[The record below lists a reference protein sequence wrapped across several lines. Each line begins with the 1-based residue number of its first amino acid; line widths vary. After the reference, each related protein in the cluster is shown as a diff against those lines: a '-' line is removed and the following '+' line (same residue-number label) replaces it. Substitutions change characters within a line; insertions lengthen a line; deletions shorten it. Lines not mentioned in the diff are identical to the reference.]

1 MSLKGFHIV
10 FIVFSTL
17 LAIGCGA
24 WCVWVDLVEGA
35 PVYLAGAVA
44 SFACAVALIIY
55 GVWFYR
61 KMKRLRL
68 IV

>member
-17 LAIGCGA
+17 LALGCGA
-24 WCVWVDLVEGA
+24 WCIWVDLVEGA
-35 PVYLAGAVA
+35 PVYLAGAIA
-44 SFACAVALIIY
+44 SFICAIALVMY

-61 KMKRLRL
+61 KMKRLR
-68 IV
+68 IIT

>member
-17 LAIGCGA
+17 LALGIGA
-24 WCVWVDLVEGA
+24 WCIWINLVEGE
-35 PVYLAGAVA
+35 PVYLAGAIF
-44 SFACAVALIIY
+44 SFITAVALMVY

-61 KMKRLRL
+61 KMKRLR
-68 IV
+68 IIT

>member
-1 MSLKGFHIV
+1 MSLTGFHLV

-17 LAIGCGA
+17 LAIGTGI

-35 PVYLAGAVA
+35 PIYLAGAVG
-44 SFACAVALIIY
+44 SFLAAIGLIVY

-61 KMKRLRL
+61 KMKRLN
-68 IV
+68 IIT

>member
-17 LAIGCGA
+17 LALALGA
-24 WCVWVDLVEGA
+24 WCIWVNLVEGA
-35 PVYLAGAVA
+35 PVFLAGAIA
-44 SFACAVALIIY
+44 SFLCAIALMIY

-61 KMKRLRL
+61 KMKRLG
-68 IV
+68 IIT

>member
-17 LAIGCGA
+17 LALGIGA
-24 WCVWVDLVEGA
+24 WCIWVNLVEGE
-35 PVYLAGAVA
+35 PVYLAGAIF
-44 SFACAVALIIY
+44 SFITAVALLVY

-61 KMKRLRL
+61 KMKRLR
-68 IV
+68 IIT

>member
-17 LAIGCGA
+17 LALGLGA
-24 WCVWVDLVEGA
+24 WCIWVNLVEGT
-35 PVYLAGAVA
+35 PVFLAGAVA
-44 SFACAVALIIY
+44 SFAVAIALIVY
-55 GVWFYR
+55 GFWFYR

-68 IV
+68 IT

>member
-17 LAIGCGA
+17 LALGIGA
-24 WCVWVDLVEGA
+24 WCIWVNLVEGE
-35 PVYLAGAVA
+35 PVYLAGAIF
-44 SFACAVALIIY
+44 SFVTAVALMVY

-61 KMKRLRL
+61 KMKRLR
-68 IV
+68 IIT